1 MALFDELEKIAE
13 VAASEQK
20 PTIKKWL
27 KNTALIMGGAG
38 AGTAAA
44 MLVDSALAKSL
55 GARWAALPP
64 TTKKYIIAPLMGAT
78 LVGAGLG
85 GQKLMEERRK
95 RDRE

>member
-13 VAASEQK
+13 ATTQEQK

-44 MLVDSALAKSL
+44 MMADSALVKRL
-55 GARWAALPP
+55 GERWAALPP

-95 RDRE
+95 KDLE